1 MIKETPRTGVII
13 IQDKNNKN
21 DKKILRRVFSGLF
34 VIMLIM
40 FCSACGDNKSNDTS
54 MTDSIVDAY
63 MNEFCNYHISGM
75 NQYCMA
81 DIDPYDDSESA
92 VKACRALAERIVWE
106 KINIS
111 VDGNSAIAQL
121 RLTVPSDM
129 EAICGSALNDAVAK
143 LDGGSDDSWTDL
155 LVSAIRKRAGKAKT
169 EEISVEIHMTKVDNK
184 WYIVKSLG
192 VNHIVSDIRTSVA
205 AVVSI
210 IEG

>member
-1 MIKETPRTGVII
+1 
-13 IQDKNNKN
+13 
-21 DKKILRRVFSGLF
+21 
-34 VIMLIM
+34 
-40 FCSACGDNKSNDTS
+40 
-54 MTDSIVDAY
+54 
-63 MNEFCNYHISGM
+63 
-75 NQYCMA
+75 
-81 DIDPYDDSESA
+81 
-92 VKACRALAERIVWE
+92 
-106 KINIS
+106 
-111 VDGNSAIAQL
+111 
-121 RLTVPSDM
+121 M